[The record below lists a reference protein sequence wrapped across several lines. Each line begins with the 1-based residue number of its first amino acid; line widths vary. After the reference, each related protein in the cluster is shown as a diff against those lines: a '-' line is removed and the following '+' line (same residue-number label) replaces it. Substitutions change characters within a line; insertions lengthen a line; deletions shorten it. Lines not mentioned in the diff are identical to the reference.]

1 METEKEP
8 VNKVTF
14 EKSDFKFLAAYEA
27 YSKVF
32 DDSPEEEVRLKL
44 NELVSQLSA
53 DEISYP
59 RFYSRM
65 GEFREESDGREF
77 RRTRIQGSRKFA
89 YRRKE
94 QERDR
99 IKRHRR

>member
-1 METEKEP
+1 METEKDP
-8 VNKVTF
+8 INKVTF

-32 DDSPEEEVRLKL
+32 DDTPKEDVRQKL
-44 NELVSQLSA
+44 NELVTQLSA

-59 RFYSRM
+59 RFYSRI
-65 GEFREESDGREF
+65 GEFREEDEGREF
-77 RRTRIQGSRKFA
+77 RRARIQGSRKFA

-99 IKRHRR
+99 IKRHKR

>member
-8 VNKVTF
+8 VTKLTF
-14 EKSDFKFLAAYEA
+14 ENSDFKFLAAYEA

-32 DDSPEEEVRLKL
+32 DDSSEEEVRLKL
-44 NELVSQLSA
+44 NELVSQLST
-53 DEISYP
+53 DEISYS
-59 RFYSRM
+59 RFYSQM
-65 GEFREESDGREF
+65 GEFREESNGREF
-77 RRTRIQGSRKFA
+77 RRTRIKGSRKFA

-99 IKRHRR
+99 IKRHKR

>member
-1 METEKEP
+1 VETEKAP
-8 VNKVTF
+8 VTKLTF
-14 EKSDFKFLAAYEA
+14 EKPDFKFLAAYEA

-32 DDSPEEEVRLKL
+32 DDSPEEEARQKL
-44 NELVSQLSA
+44 NELVSQLSS

-59 RFYSRM
+59 RFYSRI

-77 RRTRIQGSRKFA
+77 RRARIQGSRKFA

>member
-1 METEKEP
+1 VETEKDP
-8 VNKVTF
+8 ITKVTF

-27 YSKVF
+27 YSKAF
-32 DDSPEEEVRLKL
+32 DDSSEEDVRQKL
-44 NELVSQLSA
+44 NELVTQLSA

-59 RFYSRM
+59 RFYSQI

-99 IKRHRR
+99 IKRHKR